1 MAPHLGPPVND
12 VLVAVDFALHILLL
26 AFLPKTVGGADRRVR
41 FARHLLPLLTV
52 VEEELHMLHAFVTLP
67 V

>member
-12 VLVAVDFALHILLL
+12 VLVAVDFALHVQLL
-26 AFLPKTVGGADRRVR
+26 AFLPKPVGGADCHVRV
-41 FARHLLPLLTV
+41 ARHLFPLLTV
-52 VEEELHMLHAFVTLP
+52 VEEELHMLHAFLTLP